1 MFWWGMILGSLV
13 CTGGMYFLV
22 YRPACDRWEQQ
33 RIVHETEQQS
43 TREEIEHW
51 QQVMGC
57 VHKTLPILVAQ
68 VQSVIAETDQAVI
81 QLSERFQVISSQAKE
96 QVEQTTAL
104 FGRDSMHNETALK
117 DVDAML
123 SAFVQEVVS
132 AARIAQD
139 VSTAMEQAS
148 TSTKSIAESITEI
161 DFIADQTQLLAL
173 NAAIEAARVGEH
185 GRGFAVVAEEVSK
198 LAGRSSRAAVS
209 IQELVNAVQTA
220 MACAMEHVGQL
231 ARVDVPNSEAAR
243 SKVSSMTHGLAAS
256 NQNLQTLIG
265 QAQSRG
271 SELSKTIGQVVM
283 TMQFQDI
290 TRQKL
295 QHVAHPLQLMGG
307 AFNELLNGGISQ
319 EIVQELQKLETSYT
333 MQSEREL
340 ARSVLTGDTGAVLV
354 GTGAA
359 GMDDNVTLF

>member
-1 MFWWGMILGSLV
+1 MFWWGMILGAILSG
-13 CTGGMYFLV
+13 GGMYVLL
-22 YRPACDRWEQQ
+22 YRPACEQWRQERMAHEMEQQ
-33 RIVHETEQQS
+33 ATCEKL
-43 TREEIEHW
+43 EHW
-51 QQVMGC
+51 RQVTEC
-57 VHKTLPILVAQ
+57 VHKTLPVLVAQ
-68 VQSVIAETDQAVI
+68 VQSVITETDQAVI
-81 QLSERFQVISSQAKE
+81 QLSERFQFISNQAKE
-96 QVEQTTAL
+96 QVEETTSL
-104 FGRDSMHNETALK
+104 FGRDSVQSEAALK
-117 DVDAML
+117 DVDTML
-123 SAFVQEVVS
+123 AAFVQEVIS

-148 TSTKSIAESITEI
+148 TATKSIAESITEI

-220 MACAMEHVGQL
+220 MTRAMGHVAQL

-243 SKVSSMTHGLAAS
+243 SRVSSMTHGLAAS
-256 NQNLQTLIG
+256 NQNLHALIG

-295 QHVAHPLQLMGG
+295 QHVANPLELMGG
-307 AFNELLNGGISQ
+307 AFNDLLNGGVSE
-319 EIVQELQKLETSYT
+319 EIVKELQKLETSYT
-333 MQSEREL
+333 MESEREL
-340 ARSVLTGDTGAVLV
+340 ARSVLTGEVGAVLV
-354 GTGAA
+354 GTGTADA
-359 GMDDNVTLF
+359 EDNVTLF

>member
-1 MFWWGMILGSLV
+1 MFWWGMILGSIV
-13 CTGGMYFLV
+13 CAGGLYLLV
-22 YRPACDRWEQQ
+22 YRPTCSRWAQQ
-33 RIVHETEQQS
+33 RTVHETEQQS
-43 TREEIEHW
+43 TRDEIEHW
-51 QQVMGC
+51 RQVTEC

-81 QLSERFQVISSQAKE
+81 QLSERFQFISGQAKE
-96 QVEQTTAL
+96 QVEQTTSL
-104 FGRDSMHNETALK
+104 FGRDSIHNETALK

-123 SAFVQEVVS
+123 SSFVQEVVS
-132 AARIAQD
+132 AARIARD
-139 VSTAMEQAS
+139 VSTAMEQAA

-198 LAGRSSRAAVS
+198 LAGRSSRAAVT

-220 MACAMEHVGQL
+220 MASAMEHVGQL

-243 SKVSSMTHGLAAS
+243 SRVSSMTHGLAAS
-256 NQNLQTLIG
+256 NRSLQTLIG

-307 AFNELLNGGISQ
+307 AFNELLNGSVSE
-319 EIVQELQKLETSYT
+319 EIVKELQRLETSYT
-333 MQSEREL
+333 MESEREL
-340 ARSVLTGDTGAVLV
+340 ARSVLIGERVPVLMKTGAVE
-354 GTGAA
+354 A
-359 GMDDNVTLF
+359 DDNVTLF

>member
-1 MFWWGMILGSLV
+1 MFWWGMIFGSILSA
-13 CTGGMYFLV
+13 GGLYVLA
-22 YRPACDRWEQQ
+22 YRPAFDRWQQERVVHEMEQQ
-33 RIVHETEQQS
+33 TY
-43 TREEIEHW
+43 REEIEHW
-51 QQVMGC
+51 RQVTGC
-57 VHKTLPILVAQ
+57 VHKTLPVLVAQ

-81 QLSERFQVISSQAKE
+81 QLSERFQLISNQAKE
-96 QVEQTTAL
+96 QVEQTTSL
-104 FGRDSMHNETALK
+104 FGRDSVQNEAALK

-123 SAFVQEVVS
+123 SAFVQEVIS
-132 AARIAQD
+132 AARIAKD
-139 VSTAMEQAS
+139 VSLAMEQAS

-220 MACAMEHVGQL
+220 MTRAMGHVQQL

-243 SKVSSMTHGLAAS
+243 SRVSSMTHGLAAS
-256 NQNLQTLIG
+256 NQSLQGLIG
-265 QAQSRG
+265 QAQLRG

-295 QHVAHPLQLMGG
+295 QHVANPLQLMGG
-307 AFNELLNGGISQ
+307 AFNELLNGSVSE
-319 EIVQELQKLETSYT
+319 EIVKELQKLETSYT
-333 MQSEREL
+333 MESEREL
-340 ARSVLTGDTGAVLV
+340 ARSVLTGQTGVLAGS
-354 GTGAA
+354 GTTEA
-359 GMDDNVTLF
+359 DDNVTLF

>member
-1 MFWWGMILGSLV
+1 MFWWGMILGSILSA
-13 CTGGMYFLV
+13 GAMYALV
-22 YRPACDRWEQQ
+22 YRPACASRRHERVVHEMEQQ
-33 RIVHETEQQS
+33 A

-51 QQVMGC
+51 RQIMGC

-68 VQSVIAETDQAVI
+68 VQSVIAETDQAVV
-81 QLSERFQVISSQAKE
+81 QLSERFQFISNQAKE
-96 QVEQTTAL
+96 QVEQTTSL
-104 FGRDSMHNETALK
+104 FGRDSAHNETALK

-132 AARIAQD
+132 AARIAGD
-139 VSTAMEQAS
+139 VGMAMEQAS
-148 TSTKSIAESITEI
+148 TATKSIAESITEI

-220 MACAMEHVGQL
+220 MTRAMGHVAQL

-243 SKVSSMTHGLAAS
+243 SRVSNMTHGLASS
-256 NQNLQTLIG
+256 NHSLQALIG

-271 SELSKTIGQVVM
+271 SELSRTIGQIVM

-295 QHVAHPLQLMGG
+295 QHVAAPLQLMGH
-307 AFNELLNGGISQ
+307 AFNELLSGRVSENL
-319 EIVQELQKLETSYT
+319 VKDLQKLETSYT
-333 MQSEREL
+333 MESEREL
-340 ARSVLTGDTGAVLV
+340 ARSVLTGDAGAVLV
-354 GTGAA
+354 GTGTGEA
-359 GMDDNVTLF
+359 DDNVTLF

>member
-1 MFWWGMILGSLV
+1 MFWWGMILGSLLSV
-13 CTGGMYFLV
+13 GGLYVFV
-22 YRPACDRWEQQ
+22 YRPACEHWKQERLVHEMEQQ
-33 RIVHETEQQS
+33 T
-43 TREEIEHW
+43 TREQIEHW
-51 QQVMGC
+51 RQVTAC
-57 VHKTLPILVAQ
+57 VHKTLPVLVAQ

-81 QLSERFQVISSQAKE
+81 QLSERFQLISNQAKE
-96 QVEQTTAL
+96 QVEQTTSL
-104 FGRDSMHNETALK
+104 FGRDSVQSEAALK
-117 DVDAML
+117 DVDTML
-123 SAFVQEVVS
+123 SAFVHEVVS

-139 VSTAMEQAS
+139 VGTAMDQAS
-148 TSTKSIAESITEI
+148 TATKSIAESITEI

-220 MACAMEHVGQL
+220 MTRAMEHVEQL

-256 NQNLQTLIG
+256 NQSLQVLIG
-265 QAQSRG
+265 EAQSRG

-295 QHVAHPLQLMGG
+295 QHVASPLQLMGG
-307 AFNELLNGGISQ
+307 AFKELLNGGLS
-319 EIVQELQKLETSYT
+319 EDIVKELQKLETSYT
-333 MQSEREL
+333 MESEREL
-340 ARSVLTGDTGAVLV
+340 ARSVRTGQVEAVLV
-354 GTGAA
+354 GTGTADT
-359 GMDDNVTLF
+359 DDNVTLF

>member
-13 CTGGMYFLV
+13 CAASLYLFV
-22 YRPACDRWEQQ
+22 HRPAYTRWERQ
-33 RIVHETEQQS
+33 RAIYESEQQS

-51 QQVMGC
+51 RHVMAC

-81 QLSERFQVISSQAKE
+81 QLSERFQIISSQAKE

-132 AARIAQD
+132 AARIARD
-139 VSTAMEQAS
+139 VSLAMEQAS
-148 TSTKSIAESITEI
+148 ASTKSIAESITEI

-256 NQNLQTLIG
+256 NQSLQTLIG
-265 QAQSRG
+265 YAQSRG

-295 QHVAHPLQLMGG
+295 QHVAHPLELIGG
-307 AFNELLNGGISQ
+307 AFNELLNGGVSE
-319 EIVQELQKLETSYT
+319 EIVKELQKLETNYT
-333 MQSEREL
+333 MQSERDL
-340 ARSVLTGDTGAVLV
+340 ARSVLTGDAGAVLV
-354 GTGAA
+354 GTGTREEN
-359 GMDDNVTLF
+359 DNVTLF